1 MCVILFTKIN
11 GKTILAKNRDQV
23 HKPEIELIHEIVNGT
38 EIAYIRDKK
47 TEWIEGMNEDGRSIV
62 NATLNINDTK
72 IFQQNEHSYKYN
84 SFKKSY
90 KKNKIYN
97 ILFSKKTKE
106 ELENY
111 IKKTN
116 DKGYTFEGNTILVD
130 NDNVYH
136 IENIKNVFFIEKIDK
151 PSVFT
156 NHGINIR
163 HAGYTQGKKGL
174 SSFLRR
180 KLVETELKCNK
191 DVDLYDDF
199 VENVMNVNYTNL
211 DPRFHSYRDR
221 KLTLKKTNL
230 DKDQI
235 FINTTGQL
243 ILNITD
249 KEFVYY
255 TDINNS
261 KNVKYINKLP
271 SNYVPKIRV
280 IIKETEKQVQV
291 KKKAFT
297 QKYLSKLYDKF
308 DYNPSK
314 DKHNKTRKHYKHLA
328 KKLEI

>member
-23 HKPEIELIHEIVNGT
+23 HKPEIELIHEVVNGI

-62 NATLNINDTK
+62 NATLNINEGKT
-72 IFQQNEHSYKYN
+72 
-84 SFKKSY
+84 FKKFKHSY

-97 ILFSKKTKE
+97 ILSSKKTKE
-106 ELENY
+106 ELDIY

-116 DKGYTFEGNTILVD
+116 DKGYTFEGNTILVND
-130 NDNVYH
+130 DNVYH
-136 IENIKNVFFIEKIDK
+136 IENIKNVFLIEKIDK

-163 HAGYTQGKKGL
+163 HAGFTKGKKGL

-180 KLVETELKCNK
+180 KMVETELKCNK

-199 VENVMNVNYTNL
+199 VENVMNVNYTNV
-211 DPRFHSYRDR
+211 DPRFHSYRDK
-221 KLTLKKTNL
+221 KLSLKKSKI
-230 DKDQI
+230 DKDKNQR
-235 FINTTGQL
+235 FISTTGQL

-255 TDINNS
+255 TDVNNS
-261 KNVKYINKLP
+261 KNINYINKLP
-271 SNYVPKIRV
+271 NNYVPKIRV
-280 IIKETEKQVQV
+280 IIKETEKRVQA

-297 QKYLSKLYDKF
+297 QKYLNKLYNKF

-314 DKHNKTRKHYKHLA
+314 PKHNRTRKRRSPK
-328 KKLEI
+328 